1 MPSATQALFRS
12 GMARD
17 VEILPQSTV
26 PAVPALNR
34 VPCARNRVMGMAP
47 LFYSFVSYEPPTAA
61 GQKFSD
67 KMSQFTELEL
77 LPRKIQLAESPA

>member
-1 MPSATQALFRS
+1 
-12 GMARD
+12 
-17 VEILPQSTV
+17 
-26 PAVPALNR
+26 
-34 VPCARNRVMGMAP
+34 MGMAL

-77 LPRKIQLAESPA
+77 LPRKIQQAESPA